1 VTTTKGAAMVVGS
14 VPLASAEDVFRACA
28 RELSP
33 FLSAYPDGEVG
44 ERRYWTFSLASL
56 IYSKH
61 PDLEAVNT
69 PPGGVVQQPTRDASK
84 EEWNRSWWTFRLREG
99 VTSITF
105 DRLHYA
111 PAAAESYGV
120 FRRLRSEGVI
130 PSHAKFKVCLPAT
143 GSAIM
148 GFFARPADWPALSD
162 AYRRAIRAEVAR
174 IVEQIPAEDLVIQWD
189 IASEVRD
196 ILAGDRPLLPWS
208 PQTSLEEKWQRH
220 LGDMGELSRDIPE
233 DVALGYH
240 FCFGTWGGWPKSH
253 APDMSVCVR
262 LANEAVVRA
271 GRRVDYVH
279 MPVMP
284 DATAAFLTPLQNLSI
299 GDTKPY
305 LGIVLEDG
313 LEGFERRAKA
323 ASRYLTN
330 FGIASYCGWGRESP
344 EEVPRLL
351 AGLRSCAERFTKV
364 SNLTMHD

>member
-1 VTTTKGAAMVVGS
+1 MNRTPGSVMVVGS
-14 VPLASAEDVFRACA
+14 VPLESAEEVFRACA
-28 RELSP
+28 RELSA

-44 ERRYWTFSLASL
+44 ERKYWTFSLASL
-56 IYSKH
+56 IYSGH
-61 PDLEAVNT
+61 PDLESVNAPEGGAVE
-69 PPGGVVQQPTRDASK
+69 QPTREASQDQ
-84 EEWNRSWWTFRLREG
+84 WNRSWWTFRLREG

-111 PAAAESYGV
+111 SAAAESYEV
-120 FRRLRSEGVI
+120 FCRLRSEGVI
-130 PSHAKFKVCLPAT
+130 PPPARFQVCLPAT

-148 GFFARPADWPALSD
+148 GFFARPEEWPILYD
-162 AYRRAIRAEVAR
+162 AYRRAVRADVGR
-174 IVEQIPAEDLVIQWD
+174 IVEQIPAEDLVLQWD

-220 LGDMGELSRDIPE
+220 LGDMEELSRDIPG

-240 FCFGTWGGWPKSH
+240 FCFGTWGGWPKSY

-284 DATAAFLTPLQNLSI
+284 DAADEFFTPLQDLTI

-305 LGIVLEDG
+305 LGIVLADG
-313 LEGFERRAKA
+313 LGQFERRARA
-323 ASRYLTN
+323 ASRYLSD
-330 FGIASYCGWGRESP
+330 FGVASYCGWGRESP
-344 EEVPRLL
+344 EDVPRLL
-351 AGLRSCAERFTKV
+351 ADLRTSAER
-364 SNLTMHD
+364 LQALLPAMHG